1 MDRRHEVVVACRD
14 VGALLLGGARLA
26 SRRRAVLAK
35 AGSMSAYFL
44 TRSRIAAKSA
54 DASMPQ
60 AAFR

>member
-1 MDRRHEVVVACRD
+1 LSRAVT
-14 VGALLLGGARLA
+14 GAPSASAARALA

-54 DASMPQ
+54 PPSMPQ
-60 AAFR
+60 AALR